1 MIITLG
7 LHGFTISGVPRM
19 FFWCF
24 LDQSLDVIVGLH
36 GFTMSGVSWMFLG
49 CPDVLDQCLYDTDN
63 NVGSTWVHYFRGS
76 PDVLLVFPGSK
87 S

>member
-49 CPDVLDQCLYDTDN
+49 CP
-63 NVGSTWVHYFRGS
+63 GSM
-76 PDVLLVFPGSK
+76 PL
-87 S
+87 

>member
-1 MIITLG
+1 
-7 LHGFTISGVPRM
+7 M

-49 CPDVLDQCLYDTDN
+49 CPDVLDQCLYDN

-76 PDVLLVFPGSK
+76 PDVLLGFLLGFLGSTH
-87 S
+87 